1 MQCPVDT
8 FSPQLN
14 CGKKMRKCDDLNKTK
29 CYNAI
34 NKTGEVYIMFAIEL
48 YRVYVENSI
57 KNATTDE
64 KRRRLNFEIGKT
76 RSIIEGIDNLFEGD
90 QSIFD
95 KKDTS
100 IYTLIKQE
108 IVSNLLKGNPLPH
121 LESSKFLLNGIL
133 NEMQQ
138 ILSEI
143 KANPIAA

>member
-1 MQCPVDT
+1 
-8 FSPQLN
+8 
-14 CGKKMRKCDDLNKTK
+14 
-29 CYNAI
+29 
-34 NKTGEVYIMFAIEL
+34 MFAIEL

-57 KNATTDE
+57 KNATSDE
-64 KRRRLNFEIGKT
+64 RKRRLNYEIGKT
-76 RSIIEGIDNLFEGD
+76 KSILEGIDNLFEGD

-108 IVSNLLKGNPLPH
+108 IVSNLLKGDPVPH

-138 ILSEI
+138 KLSEI
-143 KANPIAA
+143 KADPIAA